1 MIPSAISRPRP
12 KPTSSPARHGQFKPV
27 LTAEQYAERV
37 RMLAEA
43 EVPRG
48 WPEGRVPHTP
58 GGPGKVSGIKSESS
72 LDILNDLFNVVQEH
86 QAKGR

>member
-1 MIPSAISRPRP
+1 
-12 KPTSSPARHGQFKPV
+12 
-27 LTAEQYAERV
+27 
-37 RMLAEA
+37 MLAEA

-72 LDILNDLFNVVQEH
+72 LDILNDLFNVV
-86 QAKGR
+86 